1 MPLTPVYRLTTFVP
15 PPHEAR
21 VRDAIAAAGG
31 ATYGRYRGV
40 FWTSGPGIEQ
50 YEPLPGS
57 HPVSGTVGAV
67 SYGASSLVLCLVERD
82 DALLARVIAAL
93 RAAHPWEE
101 PAIFV
106 DDCWADVAHPADG
119 G

>member
-1 MPLTPVYRLTTFVP
+1 MPYTPVFRLTTFVP
-15 PPHEAR
+15 PPHEAA
-21 VRDAIAAAGG
+21 VRAAIAEAGG

-50 YEPLPGS
+50 YEPLAGS
-57 HPVSGTVGAV
+57 HPVSGTIGEV
-67 SYGASSLVLCLVERD
+67 SYGASSMVLCLVEHD
-82 DALLARVIAAL
+82 EGLLARVIAAL

-106 DDCWADVAHPADG
+106 DECRAFVAHPGDG
-119 G
+119 